1 VAEVFL
7 LFDKISSQVLVR
19 KFPVPV
25 EMVAVMDRF
34 GQSGKPEDL
43 LKHYHLDT
51 PDIVNAAL
59 KAVQRKRGL

>member
-1 VAEVFL
+1 MTAEEHEINGGL
-7 LFDKISSQVLVR
+7 GDSIAQVLVR

-43 LKHYHLDT
+43 LKS
-51 PDIVNAAL
+51 
-59 KAVQRKRGL
+59 